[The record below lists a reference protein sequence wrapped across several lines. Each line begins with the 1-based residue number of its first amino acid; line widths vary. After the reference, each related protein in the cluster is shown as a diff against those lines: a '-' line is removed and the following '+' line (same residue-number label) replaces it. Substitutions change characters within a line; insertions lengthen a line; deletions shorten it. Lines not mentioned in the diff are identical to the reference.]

1 MKVLFQSGGI
11 VFALLAMLI
20 LPLVV
25 LDLGL
30 IWLLEEQMPAPL
42 ILFLALS
49 CFYGM
54 SFGLGF
60 LIDGLVAVL
69 SSVRTASLSFWRAV
83 GHLATSAGS
92 LYGVTWMFSDIVL
105 SPLTM
110 AAIVFLHWIGAH
122 LWLRNESADQSKPE
136 PSDALD
142 HHIVHL
148 LRTATVPD
156 CVKMMQQQY
165 PDVPK
170 LELLHRVRRL
180 SR

>member
-11 VFALLAMLI
+11 VFALLAMLV
-20 LPLVV
+20 LPLFV
-25 LDLGL
+25 LDFGL
-30 IWLLEEQMPAPL
+30 IWLLEEQMPAPFT
-42 ILFLALS
+42 LFLALS

-54 SFGLGF
+54 SFALGF
-60 LIDGLVAVL
+60 LIDGLIAV
-69 SSVRTASLSFWRAV
+69 SSVSLSFWRAV

-92 LYGVTWMFSDIVL
+92 LYGVTWMFSDVVL

-110 AAIVFLHWIGAH
+110 AAIVFIHWIGAH
-122 LWLRNESADQSKPE
+122 LWLRNESPGQSKPE

-156 CVKMMQQQY
+156 CVKLMQQQY